1 MMTSYITWL
10 INTDYLRYKMLKAM
24 SSMCAKFW
32 FSAII
37 FTEVIANKPF
47 SRVLRKI
54 VMSD

>member
-1 MMTSYITWL
+1 
-10 INTDYLRYKMLKAM
+10 MLKAM

-37 FTEVIANKPF
+37 FTEVIATKPF